1 MTVEDNKAIVRRF
14 YKAFEDNDLEALQDV
29 LAPDLVAYNLN
40 SQNRDEHIRGVLGW
54 NNIFGENRYEIIS
67 QIAEGDMVASHVIL
81 HSTHTTR
88 LTFRACLR
96 QASKLA
102 SAQLPWNVS
111 KTAKLWSAEFTVTGW
126 NATTTGRYSASTNQ
140 ELRGLR
146 VFTEVQS
153 SLVDTR
159 KQVHRGIKEFIRCI
173 GGL

>member
-81 HSTHTTR
+81 HSTHNKANFQGVPPTGKQISIGAITMERIQNGKIVERRVYSDR
-88 LTFRACLR
+88 LGML
-96 QASKLA
+96 Q
-102 SAQLPWNVS
+102 QLGVIPPPQTKS
-111 KTAKLWSAEFTVTGW
+111 
-126 NATTTGRYSASTNQ
+126 
-140 ELRGLR
+140 
-146 VFTEVQS
+146 
-153 SLVDTR
+153 
-159 KQVHRGIKEFIRCI
+159 
-173 GGL
+173 